1 MRPYMPGATL
11 VYSVC
16 PLRGRNPQSASPTAP
31 FKRSL
36 FPLSITVRK
45 EEKWYICIH
54 LMEAREECA
63 LFAEK
68 TEGCRLLLY
77 VSSVFAANV
86 R

>member
-1 MRPYMPGATL
+1 MRPYMPGANL

-36 FPLSITVRK
+36 FPLSITVCK
-45 EEKWYICIH
+45 EEKWYISIH
-54 LMEAREECA
+54 LMEVRGKCG

-68 TEGCRLLLY
+68 NEGCRLLLY
-77 VSSVFAANV
+77 ASGVFAADV

>member
-31 FKRSL
+31 FQRSL

-45 EEKWYICIH
+45 EEKWYVSIH
-54 LMEAREECA
+54 LMEVGEKCG

-68 TEGCRLLLY
+68 NEGCRLLLY
-77 VSSVFAANV
+77 ASGVFTANV